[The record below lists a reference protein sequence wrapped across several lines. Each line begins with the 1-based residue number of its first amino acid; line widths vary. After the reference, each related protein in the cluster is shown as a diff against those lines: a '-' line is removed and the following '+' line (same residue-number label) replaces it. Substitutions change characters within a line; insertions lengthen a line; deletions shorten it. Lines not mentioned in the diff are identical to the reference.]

1 MMGSS
6 DLQNW
11 TVSWGRISASLSEYY
26 LLCFCY
32 YQIARKM
39 SREPIL
45 LQQFGARYFLQGY
58 EVDTQNFCQL
68 IGFYEENRDKQW
80 GVLCVYEI
88 AVEGAAHVNL
98 PVYTR
103 FERKRASDNKFTFR
117 EFSQISRK
125 CVKGGTQVVHSS
137 TTIAWEDDEN

>member
-11 TVSWGRISASLSEYY
+11 TVSWGRISASLLEYY

-88 AVEGAAHVNL
+88 AVEGPAHVNVIREESTL
-98 PVYTR
+98 TFKSSVKLYS
-103 FERKRASDNKFTFR
+103 ELRKQKS
-117 EFSQISRK
+117 I
-125 CVKGGTQVVHSS
+125 
-137 TTIAWEDDEN
+137 

>member
-68 IGFYEENRDKQW
+68 IASPKRKFIFSEG
-80 GVLCVYEI
+80 EI
-88 AVEGAAHVNL
+88 LPQLRLAARRSDL
-98 PVYTR
+98 PVIPR
-103 FERKRASDNKFTFR
+103 G
-117 EFSQISRK
+117 
-125 CVKGGTQVVHSS
+125 V
-137 TTIAWEDDEN
+137 